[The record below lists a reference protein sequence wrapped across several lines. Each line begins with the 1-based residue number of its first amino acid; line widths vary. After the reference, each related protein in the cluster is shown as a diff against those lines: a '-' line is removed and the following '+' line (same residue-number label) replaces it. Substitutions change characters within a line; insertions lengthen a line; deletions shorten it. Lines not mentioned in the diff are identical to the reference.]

1 MVLATLNLISVTVTK
16 ISQFIFC
23 KRLSF
28 YFQQFDTI
36 SKPFFLHITAN
47 SFKVLVLTISVSSG
61 TCRCRSMI
69 PTNWWNNPPY
79 VTTQISSNS
88 SREGGILPVILESI
102 VTSCCQ
108 ECEFGTTTV
117 DFKLD
122 ANGLDAQKDGVIQ
135 VKDAISSK
143 TMISFG
149 ITGVMPQ
156 EKYYSA
162 DGEAEYVPIMETPGV
177 AFIVAERRLDY
188 HS

>member
-1 MVLATLNLISVTVTK
+1 M
-16 ISQFIFC
+16 
-23 KRLSF
+23 
-28 YFQQFDTI
+28 
-36 SKPFFLHITAN
+36 
-47 SFKVLVLTISVSSG
+47 
-61 TCRCRSMI
+61 
-69 PTNWWNNPPY
+69 
-79 VTTQISSNS
+79 
-88 SREGGILPVILESI
+88 
-102 VTSCCQ
+102 
-108 ECEFGTTTV
+108 
-117 DFKLD
+117 D

-149 ITGVMPQ
+149 IPGVMPQ

>member
-1 MVLATLNLISVTVTK
+1 
-16 ISQFIFC
+16 
-23 KRLSF
+23 
-28 YFQQFDTI
+28 
-36 SKPFFLHITAN
+36 
-47 SFKVLVLTISVSSG
+47 
-61 TCRCRSMI
+61 MI

-135 VKDAISSK
+135 VKDAINSK
-143 TMISFG
+143 SMISFG

-188 HS
+188 RSWSLLNYRRWSVLLSNRPHFLWVYRHDNPRGMLGEHEKRSFSSILPTSQVGYHAGNP